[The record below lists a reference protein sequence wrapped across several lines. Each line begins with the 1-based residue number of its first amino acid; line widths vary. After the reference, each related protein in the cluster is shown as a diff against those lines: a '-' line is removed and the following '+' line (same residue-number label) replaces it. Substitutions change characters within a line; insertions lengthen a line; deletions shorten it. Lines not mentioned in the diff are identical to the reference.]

1 MKTIL
6 HKAVTRGY
14 FDHGWLK
21 THHTFSFADY
31 YDPERVNFG
40 ALRVLNDDKIAGGTG
55 FGLHPHQNM
64 EVVSIP
70 LKGALEHKD
79 SLGHTSVIKEGEIQA
94 MSAGTGIRHSEY
106 NKNSDTPT
114 EFLQI
119 WVIPDRMNVSPRYEN
134 AIIADLLKK
143 NEITE
148 IVSPYP
154 GNGKGLWIHQQAW
167 FSIGE
172 LEKNTLQGYKLKSPN
187 SLGVYAFIIE
197 GKATVA
203 GQELDKRDGLGIYD
217 TESFEIKANEHTRI
231 LLIEVPP
238 YN

>member
-6 HKAVTRGY
+6 HKAATRGF

-31 YDPERVNFG
+31 YDPERINFG

-79 SLGHTSVIKEGEIQA
+79 SLGHASVINEGEIKA
-94 MSAGTGIRHSEY
+94 MIAGTGIRHSEY
-106 NKNSDTPT
+106 NKNNNTPA

-134 AIIADLLKK
+134 AVIAGLLKK

-154 GNGKGLWIHQQAW
+154 GDGKGLWIYQQAW

-187 SLGVYAFIIE
+187 SLGVYAFLIE

-203 GQELDKRDGLGIYD
+203 GKELEKRDGLGIYD
-217 TESFEIKANEHTRI
+217 TESFEIKANEYTKI

-238 YN
+238 YS

>member
-1 MKTIL
+1 
-6 HKAVTRGY
+6 
-14 FDHGWLK
+14 
-21 THHTFSFADY
+21 
-31 YDPERVNFG
+31 
-40 ALRVLNDDKIAGGTG
+40 
-55 FGLHPHQNM
+55 
-64 EVVSIP
+64 
-70 LKGALEHKD
+70 
-79 SLGHTSVIKEGEIQA
+79 

-106 NKNSDTPT
+106 NKNNNTPA

-134 AIIADLLKK
+134 AVIADLLKK

-154 GNGKGLWIHQQAW
+154 GDGKGLWIYQQAW

-172 LEKNTLQGYKLKSPN
+172 LEKNTLQGYKLKQPK
-187 SLGVYAFIIE
+187 SLGVYAFLIE

-203 GQELDKRDGLGIYD
+203 GKELEKRDGLGIYD
-217 TESFEIKANEHTRI
+217 TESFEIKANEYTKI

-238 YN
+238 YS

>member
-1 MKTIL
+1 
-6 HKAVTRGY
+6 
-14 FDHGWLK
+14 
-21 THHTFSFADY
+21 
-31 YDPERVNFG
+31 
-40 ALRVLNDDKIAGGTG
+40 
-55 FGLHPHQNM
+55 
-64 EVVSIP
+64 
-70 LKGALEHKD
+70 
-79 SLGHTSVIKEGEIQA
+79 

-106 NKNSDTPT
+106 NKNNNTPA

-134 AIIADLLKK
+134 AVIADLLKK

-154 GNGKGLWIHQQAW
+154 GDGKGLWIYQQAW

-187 SLGVYAFIIE
+187 SLGVYAFLIE

-203 GQELDKRDGLGIYD
+203 GKELEKRDGLGIYD
-217 TESFEIKANEHTRI
+217 TESFEIKANEYTKI

-238 YN
+238 CS

>member
-6 HKAVTRGY
+6 HKAATRGF

-31 YDPERVNFG
+31 YDPERINFG
-40 ALRVLNDDKIAGGTG
+40 ALRVLNDDKIARGTG

-79 SLGHTSVIKEGEIQA
+79 SLGHASVIKEGEIQA

-106 NKNSDTPT
+106 NKNNNTPA

-134 AIIADLLKK
+134 AVIADLLKK

-154 GNGKGLWIHQQAW
+154 GDGKGLWIYQQAW

-187 SLGVYAFIIE
+187 SLGVYAFLIE

-203 GQELDKRDGLGIYD
+203 GKELEKRDGLGIYD
-217 TESFEIKANEHTRI
+217 TESFEIKANEYTKI

-238 YN
+238 YS

>member
-6 HKAVTRGY
+6 HKAATRGF

-31 YDPERVNFG
+31 YDPERINFG

-79 SLGHTSVIKEGEIQA
+79 SLGHASVIKEGEIQA

-106 NKNSDTPT
+106 NKNNNTPA

-134 AIIADLLKK
+134 AVIADLLKK

-154 GNGKGLWIHQQAW
+154 GDGKGLWIYQQAW

-172 LEKNTLQGYKLKSPN
+172 LEKNTLQDYKLKSPN
-187 SLGVYAFIIE
+187 SLGVYAFLIE

-203 GQELDKRDGLGIYD
+203 GKELEKRDGLGIYD
-217 TESFEIKANEHTRI
+217 TESFEIKANEYTKI

-238 YN
+238 YS

>member
-6 HKAVTRGY
+6 HKAATRGF

-31 YDPERVNFG
+31 YDPERINFG

-79 SLGHTSVIKEGEIQA
+79 SLGHASVIKEGEIQA

-106 NKNSDTPT
+106 NKNNNTPA

-134 AIIADLLKK
+134 AVIADLLKK

-154 GNGKGLWIHQQAW
+154 GDGKGLWIYQQAW

-187 SLGVYAFIIE
+187 SLGVYAFLIE

-203 GQELDKRDGLGIYD
+203 GKELEKRDGLGIYD
-217 TESFEIKANEHTRI
+217 TESFEIKANEYTKI

>member
-6 HKAVTRGY
+6 HKAATRGF

-31 YDPERVNFG
+31 YDPERINFG

-79 SLGHTSVIKEGEIQA
+79 SLGHASVIKEGEIQA

-106 NKNSDTPT
+106 NKNNNTPA

-134 AIIADLLKK
+134 AVIADLLKK

-154 GNGKGLWIHQQAW
+154 GDGKGLWIYQQAW

-187 SLGVYAFIIE
+187 SLGVYAFLIE

-203 GQELDKRDGLGIYD
+203 GKELEKRDGLGIYD
-217 TESFEIKANEHTRI
+217 TESFEIKANEYTKI

-238 YN
+238 HN

>member
-6 HKAVTRGY
+6 HKAATRGY

-154 GNGKGLWIHQQAW
+154 GDGKGLWIYQQAW

>member
-1 MKTIL
+1 MP
-6 HKAVTRGY
+6 
-14 FDHGWLK
+14 
-21 THHTFSFADY
+21 DY
-31 YDPERVNFG
+31 YDPERINFG

-79 SLGHTSVIKEGEIQA
+79 SLGHASVIKEGEIQA

-106 NKNSDTPT
+106 NKNNNTPA

-134 AIIADLLKK
+134 AVIADLLKK

-154 GNGKGLWIHQQAW
+154 GDGKGLWIYQQAW

-187 SLGVYAFIIE
+187 SLGVYAFLIE

-203 GQELDKRDGLGIYD
+203 GKELEKRDGLGIYD
-217 TESFEIKANEHTRI
+217 TESFEIKANEYTKI

-238 YN
+238 YS

>member
-6 HKAVTRGY
+6 HKAATRGF

-31 YDPERVNFG
+31 YDPERINFG

-79 SLGHTSVIKEGEIQA
+79 SLGHASVIKEGEIQA

-106 NKNSDTPT
+106 NKNNNTPA

-134 AIIADLLKK
+134 AVIADLLKK

-154 GNGKGLWIHQQAW
+154 GDGKGLWIYQQAW

-172 LEKNTLQGYKLKSPN
+172 LEKNTFQGYKLKSPN
-187 SLGVYAFIIE
+187 SLGVYAFLIE

-203 GQELDKRDGLGIYD
+203 GKELEKRDGLGIYD
-217 TESFEIKANEHTRI
+217 TESFEIKANEYTKI

-238 YN
+238 YS

>member
-6 HKAVTRGY
+6 HKAATRGF

-31 YDPERVNFG
+31 YDPERINFG

-79 SLGHTSVIKEGEIQA
+79 SLGHASVIKEGEIQA

-106 NKNSDTPT
+106 NKNNNTPA

-134 AIIADLLKK
+134 AVIADLLKK

-154 GNGKGLWIHQQAW
+154 GDGKGLWIYQQAW

-187 SLGVYAFIIE
+187 SLGVYAFLIE

-203 GQELDKRDGLGIYD
+203 GKELEKRDGLGIYD
-217 TESFEIKANEHTRI
+217 TESFEIKANEYTKI

-238 YN
+238 YS

>member
-6 HKAVTRGY
+6 HKAATRGY